1 MGQDSVGKASDLQEN
16 CGHLAMCACRICP
29 LDRER
34 RKGAMWRVHGCSHS
48 LSPTSY
54 TVIFSPRAFHVQDH
68 RYTSTRARTPTH
80 THTHRLSPRRQPG
93 LVSRAPQLPCGW
105 LHGLS
110 PSPALH
116 VGVTRRQAAR
126 LPKEPFARP
135 RARGRARPRGR
146 TDKAGVQSSPVLP
159 PRREGTA
166 ALTGPMSEEP
176 EWDFLP
182 ESRWPK

>member
-1 MGQDSVGKASDLQEN
+1 MPAASAHRTGKEGKVL
-16 CGHLAMCACRICP
+16 CGEYTVVPIHSLPLHTLYSSPHVLSKCRITDT
-29 LDRER
+29 L
-34 RKGAMWRVHGCSHS
+34 
-48 LSPTSY
+48 
-54 TVIFSPRAFHVQDH
+54 PRA
-68 RYTSTRARTPTH
+68 R

-93 LVSRAPQLPCGW
+93 LASRAPQPPCGW
-105 LHGLS
+105 LHGLY

-135 RARGRARPRGR
+135 GARGRARPRGR

-166 ALTGPMSEEP
+166 ALTGPMSGEP